1 MDYDGLMEKAE
12 EANRII
18 PESTPSSV
26 VADFKA
32 KTGELFH
39 DISEMNPEEI
49 EETVKCH
56 VQAKIDEYA
65 YYSRYRS
72 NEWECLVKIQEGQSI
87 EGIDHGTLQFAE
99 EIKDRGYYIVY
110 SWGSGNSLLDELD
123 IRGH

>member
-1 MDYDGLMEKAE
+1 MEKAVE

-49 EETVKCH
+49 EETVKMPCRRRLKSMILM
-56 VQAKIDEYA
+56 Q
-65 YYSRYRS
+65 
-72 NEWECLVKIQEGQSI
+72 QS
-87 EGIDHGTLQFAE
+87 
-99 EIKDRGYYIVY
+99 
-110 SWGSGNSLLDELD
+110 
-123 IRGH
+123 